1 MKKWDVTLSCKV
13 ITTYTIEA
21 ESAEDAER
29 IANEVFVVCVDHDE
43 ADNAPEVVTRCTD
56 SDYRTEEVREWTDS

>member
-29 IANEVFVVCVDHDE
+29 IADEVFAVYVDYEE

-56 SDYRTEEVREWTDS
+56 SEYRTEEVREWTAS